1 MKVLINKT
9 ILIVFAPNFHLA
21 KWYRNPR
28 STNRHGKMK
37 YHCIPFSIFVQLFL
51 IDIFNWF
58 REKIMWIKSNTNKFH
73 KLLYR
78 YIVGTAGCQCHS
90 IVIIEIRF
98 RLARFFSRLL
108 GLKHTRL
115 YRLLLKVWIVRM
127 DLKSYLRS
135 ALFNK
140 IHLHETEAFPKIFN
154 YNIFRSFFF

>member
-1 MKVLINKT
+1 
-9 ILIVFAPNFHLA
+9 
-21 KWYRNPR
+21 
-28 STNRHGKMK
+28 
-37 YHCIPFSIFVQLFL
+37 
-51 IDIFNWF
+51 
-58 REKIMWIKSNTNKFH
+58 MWIKSNTNKFH

-78 YIVGTAGCQCHS
+78 YIVGTAGCQCQYCDNWNSVS
-90 IVIIEIRF
+90 IGTIFF
-98 RLARFFSRLL
+98 RWERLL

-154 YNIFRSFFF
+154 YNIFRFFFNILSMRGKDFCVSLLTVAFNGLRSEALNCFCNQQML